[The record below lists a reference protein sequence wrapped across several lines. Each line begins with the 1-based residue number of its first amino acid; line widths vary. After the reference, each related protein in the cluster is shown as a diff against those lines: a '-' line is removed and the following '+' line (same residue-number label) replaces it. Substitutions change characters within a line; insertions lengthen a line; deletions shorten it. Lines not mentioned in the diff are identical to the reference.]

1 MMRSALIKAVNCIE
15 KRKHMQIKAIAHIE
29 NAMDTKFGIPRQS
42 GLVEELQGTV
52 VFEPEYRNEQALR
65 GLEEFTHIWLLWEF
79 SESKRENW
87 SPTVRPPRL
96 GGNTR
101 MGVFATRSPFRPNP
115 IGLSCVRLIEVCQD
129 PVRGYVLQIAGGDLM
144 NGTPIYDIKPYLPY
158 ADCHPEASGGFT
170 DVVERQTLQVEIPLE
185 LECKIPTDQRE
196 ALYGILAQ
204 DPRPSYQ
211 QDSERIYGM
220 RYGGQDVRFQVSD
233 GILRVIAVAG

>member
-1 MMRSALIKAVNCIE
+1 
-15 KRKHMQIKAIAHIE
+15 MQMKPIAHIE

-65 GLEEFTHIWLLWEF
+65 GLEDFSHIWLLWEF
-79 SESKRENW
+79 SENKRTTW

-115 IGLSCVRLIEVCQD
+115 IGLSCVRLIGVKQD
-129 PVRGYVLQIAGGDLM
+129 TARGHVLQIAGGDLM

-158 ADCHPEASGGFT
+158 ADCHPEATGGFT
-170 DVVERQTLQVEIPLE
+170 DVVDRQVLQVEISPD
-185 LECKIPTDQRE
+185 LECRIPLHQRK
-196 ALYGILAQ
+196 ALYGVLAQ

-211 QDSERIYGM
+211 QDPERIYGM
-220 RYGGQDVRFQVSD
+220 SYGGQDVRFQVSD
-233 GILRVIAVAG
+233 GVLRVVSVECAGTS